1 MYSAEHSGVV
11 RRPSSFDRLAGET
24 RSIIRQAGIVM
35 LQVDATV
42 SRIHGLAWLT
52 AQRDTAILL
61 RLAEVQGEATAE
73 GWTPEQLVA
82 ARLSVIRPR
91 RSEINALGRAYL
103 DALAPGVA
111 EATHRIRRSGIT
123 VGLSSDVA
131 VEALFGVA
139 TALGVTPE
147 DIQAPTLRFDA
158 LGFFTGSELSRRAS
172 AGLEEGLSPLV
183 DRAGRVYIGA
193 RPSELGMQRNDAFIR
208 FTGFV
213 EQDGHIATPAL
224 DSVGSFAEL
233 ATLVTG

>member
-1 MYSAEHSGVV
+1 MYSAEQSGVV
-11 RRPSSFDRLAGET
+11 SRPTSLDRVFGDT
-24 RSIIRQAGIVM
+24 RSIIRQTGMVM

-52 AQRDTAILL
+52 NQRESDALL
-61 RLAEVQGEATAE
+61 RLAEVQAQAAAE
-73 GWTPEQLVA
+73 GWTPERLVA

-103 DALAPGVA
+103 EAVAPDAA
-111 EATHRIRRSGIT
+111 EAAHRIRRAGIA

-147 DIQAPTLRFDA
+147 DIHAPTLRFDA
-158 LGFFTGSELSRRAS
+158 LGFFTGSEMGRRSSRPADGFAGAAERADY
-172 AGLEEGLSPLV
+172 V
-183 DRAGRVYIGA
+183 FIGT
-193 RPSELGMQRNDAFIR
+193 RPPELGRQRGVPFVS

-213 EQDGHIATPAL
+213 EQDGHLGTPAL

>member
-11 RRPSSFDRLAGET
+11 RRPTSIDRLLGDT
-24 RSIIRQAGIVM
+24 RSIIRQAGMVM

-52 AQRDTAILL
+52 AQRETAVLL
-61 RLAEVQGEATAE
+61 RLAELQAEATAE
-73 GWTPEQLVA
+73 GWTPAQVVA

-103 DALAPGVA
+103 EALAPGAA
-111 EATHRIRRSGIT
+111 EATHQIRRSGIA

-158 LGFFTGSELSRRAS
+158 LGSFTGSEVSPRSSPAS
-172 AGLEEGLSPLV
+172 DGFTAV
-183 DRAGRVYIGA
+183 ADRVGRVYIGT
-193 RPSELGMQRNDAFIR
+193 RPSELGMQRGDAFIR

-213 EQDGHIATPAL
+213 EQDGPIATPAL
-224 DSVGSFAEL
+224 DSVASFAEL